1 MLTVPAPKSVYIYM
15 SRVVVIRLSPPG
27 SVENLDHEQYRI
39 FLESGL
45 KNLTGIEDAKMAL
58 QKLIP
63 SGTVGMKTNCLARK
77 FNSTPIPL
85 TAAMADFLKES
96 GIDENNVII
105 WERTNRELEMA
116 GFKLN
121 ASSFERRCLGTDT
134 NGVGYSADFYIS
146 GDVNSLV
153 SRILTEMV
161 DHNINMPVLKD
172 HSIAG
177 LSAGLKNLYGTINN
191 PNKWHGNN
199 CDPYAAQVAAL
210 EPIRKKNRLTIIDA
224 IKVQYNGGP
233 GYDSRYIELYNGL
246 IISDDPIAADR
257 IGLEI
262 IEYLR
267 KKNNLPSLE
276 KAQRPVKYLATAE
289 KIGLGIADI
298 AKIDLKVMMVDNQG
312 RQKPGSLTDG

>member
-1 MLTVPAPKSVYIYM
+1 M

-27 SVENLDHEQYRI
+27 SVENLNQDRYRI
-39 FLESGL
+39 YLDSGL
-45 KNLTGIEDAKMAL
+45 KNLTGMEEPKMAL
-58 QKLIP
+58 RKLIP
-63 SGTVGMKTNCLARK
+63 SGTVGMKINCLARK

-96 GIDENNVII
+96 GIDENDIII

-121 ASSFERRCLGTDT
+121 ASSFGIRCLGTDT
-134 NGVGYSADFYIS
+134 NGLGYSDDFYIS
-146 GDVNSLV
+146 GDVNSLI
-153 SRILTEMV
+153 SRVLTDMV

-210 EPIRKKNRLTIIDA
+210 EPIKKKNRLTVIDA

-233 GYDSRYIELYNGL
+233 GYDSRYIEHYNGL

-262 IEYLR
+262 IENLR

-276 KAQRPVKYLATAE
+276 KAQRPAKYLATAE

-298 AKIDLKVMMVDNQG
+298 AKIDLRVLIVDNQG
-312 RQKPGSLTDG
+312 RQKPGGLADG